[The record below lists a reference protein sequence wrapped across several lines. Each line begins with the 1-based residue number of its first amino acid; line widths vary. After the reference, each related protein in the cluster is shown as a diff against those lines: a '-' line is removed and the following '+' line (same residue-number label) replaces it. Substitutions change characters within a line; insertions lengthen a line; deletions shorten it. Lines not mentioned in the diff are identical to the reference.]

1 MSPIKILSVRLKL
14 DFKQKK
20 IYSKIKAILFTKK
33 VLFDNVAGR

>member
-20 IYSKIKAILFTKK
+20 ILFKNKSNTLHEKS
-33 VLFDNVAGR
+33 VI